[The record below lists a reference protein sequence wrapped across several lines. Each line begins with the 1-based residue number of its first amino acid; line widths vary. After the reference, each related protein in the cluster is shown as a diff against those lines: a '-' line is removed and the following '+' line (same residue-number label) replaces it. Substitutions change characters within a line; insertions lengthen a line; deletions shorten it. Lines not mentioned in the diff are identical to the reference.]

1 MHPNAEPTP
10 RSPDSKPHILVHR
23 AQAAGAAENSLAGL
37 RACAERGF
45 AWAEVDVRRSG
56 DGVHV
61 LMHDETIDRT
71 TTGAGAVSQLSLA
84 DLRSRSLRSAAARR
98 NEEPVP
104 SLSEALAFAA
114 GRIGLYLDCRAVDAE
129 QLAGELA
136 ALETHPG
143 LIVCL
148 ESRVAAAWRRVNRT
162 VRLAVYC
169 DAWTPAADRRIKML
183 APAVVEIPGSRIDAG
198 FMKSAASA
206 GAGVIC
212 LALGDSDTPETWSR
226 AIEHGAGWIMTDR
239 ADEVSAYLAR
249 RYT

>member
-10 RSPDSKPHILVHR
+10 RSPESKPHILVHR

-45 AWAEVDVRRSG
+45 AWAEVDVRRAG

-61 LMHDETIDRT
+61 LMHDETVDRT
-71 TTGAGAVSQLSLA
+71 TAGTGLVSELSFRALQLHALRVPGA
-84 DLRSRSLRSAAARR
+84 RHEGER
-98 NEEPVP
+98 VP

-136 ALETHPG
+136 ALETHPD

-169 DAWTPAADRRIKML
+169 DAWTPAAARRVETL

-198 FMKSAASA
+198 FMRSAASA

-212 LALGDSDTPETWSR
+212 LALGDSDTPETWNR
-226 AIEHGAGWIMTDR
+226 AIEHGAGWLMTDR